1 MRHRHDGFK
10 LNRDHEHRMAMFR
23 NLSMALI
30 RHESIITTLPKA
42 RALRPFFERLVT
54 LARKGDLHSRRL
66 AAAKL
71 GPSGDAEVDPAE
83 DGDHRTVLQKLFQDL
98 GPRFK
103 DRNGGYTR
111 IIKRHQRR
119 LGDAGLTAHIELL
132 KAGEVKAKKERA
144 PAPAPQV
151 KDESAAEQ
159 PAQQPEQAAEQKP
172 EQQPEQQPAAE
183 SKDAGQ

>member
-42 RALRPFFERLVT
+42 KALRPFFERLVT

-71 GPSGDAEVDPAE
+71 GPSADAEVVPG
-83 DGDHRTVLQKLFQDL
+83 DGSDADSRSVLQKLFQDI

-103 DRNGGYTR
+103 ERNGGYTR

-119 LGDAGLTAHIELL
+119 LGDAGATAHIELL
-132 KAGEVKAKKERA
+132 KDGETKVRKERA
-144 PAPAPQV
+144 PAPAPVV
-151 KDESAAEQ
+151 KSEEPAPAPESAETQ
-159 PAQQPEQAAEQKP
+159 PTPETKP
-172 EQQPEQQPAAE
+172 E
-183 SKDAGQ
+183 

>member
-10 LNRDHEHRMAMFR
+10 LSRDHEHRIALFR
-23 NLSMALI
+23 NMSMALI
-30 RHESIITTLPKA
+30 RHEEIITTLPKA
-42 RALRPFFERLVT
+42 KALRPFFERLVT

-71 GPSGDAEVDPAE
+71 GPSADAEVVPGDSKEA
-83 DGDHRTVLQKLFQDL
+83 DHRSVLQKLFQDI

-119 LGDAGLTAHIELL
+119 LGDAGVTAQIELL
-132 KAGEVKAKKERA
+132 KEGEVKIKKEPA

-151 KDESAAEQ
+151 RAEVKEET
-159 PAQQPEQAAEQKP
+159 APETP
-172 EQQPEQQPAAE
+172 
-183 SKDAGQ
+183 S

>member
-10 LNRDHEHRMAMFR
+10 LSRDHEHRMAMFR
-23 NLSMALI
+23 NMSMALI
-30 RHESIITTLPKA
+30 RHESIITTFAKA
-42 RALRPFFERLVT
+42 KALRPYFERLVT

-66 AAAKL
+66 AAARM
-71 GPSGDAEVDPAE
+71 GPSADAEVVPG
-83 DGDHRTVLQKLFQDL
+83 DGADADHRSVLQKLFQDI

-119 LGDAGLTAHIELL
+119 LGDASLTAFIELL
-132 KAGEVKAKKERA
+132 KAGETKVKKESA

-151 KDESAAEQ
+151 K
-159 PAQQPEQAAEQKP
+159 PE
-172 EQQPEQQPAAE
+172 PAATE
-183 SKDAGQ
+183 GQA

>member
-23 NLSMALI
+23 NMSMALI

-42 RALRPFFERLVT
+42 KALKPFFERLVT

-71 GPSGDAEVDPAE
+71 GPSADAEVVPG
-83 DGDHRTVLQKLFQDL
+83 DGTDADHRSVLQKLFSDL

-103 DRNGGYTR
+103 ERNGGYTR

-119 LGDAGLTAHIELL
+119 LGDAGVTAHIALL
-132 KAGEVKAKKERA
+132 KEGEVKAKKKVA

-151 KDESAAEQ
+151 KPEETPAPAET
-159 PAQQPEQAAEQKP
+159 
-172 EQQPEQQPAAE
+172 PAAAPE
-183 SKDAGQ
+183 TSS